1 MDTEFHDCGLKH
13 NYNSFRRSFS
23 AFDVSFAGI
32 NEIRRAI
39 NVFTARWI
47 LQCNIFF
54 FSFDSICILEC
65 VLFVAMK
72 KHKQMIKTK
81 TLNLKHKKSWE
92 IKTRFGAWW
101 QGFEQSVWRE
111 QSTKKYTMP
120 SKWVIIVI
128 TLFLPAKNL
137 CTFERLGQ
145 RPLHQKMLFVQKSRS
160 YCYITVFS
168 SSERPVT

>member
-1 MDTEFHDCGLKH
+1 MDTEFHDGGLKH

-81 TLNLKHKKSWE
+81 ILNLKHIKSSCE
-92 IKTRFGAWW
+92 KTK
-101 QGFEQSVWRE
+101 
-111 QSTKKYTMP
+111 TKKKKVFWYGPRNNLVEESKAKNTKNYTTP
-120 SKWVIIVI
+120 YKWVIIV
-128 TLFLPAKNL
+128 FLRIVV
-137 CTFERLGQ
+137 TFHGY
-145 RPLHQKMLFVQKSRS
+145 S
-160 YCYITVFS
+160 I
-168 SSERPVT
+168 